1 MPSACTLI
9 GVEIK
14 IFSATWLVISFGIQ
28 EELLQLDCMQNLLQH
43 CTSENKSDVKFT
55 EKKYV
60 KIV

>member
-1 MPSACTLI
+1 M
-9 GVEIK
+9 
-14 IFSATWLVISFGIQ
+14 ISFGIQ